1 MTLSSRTS
9 TARAIL
15 VVMALGL
22 AGTSLAACN
31 TVRGLGQD
39 TQAAGRGISGA
50 STDVQ
55 KKIE

>member
-1 MTLSSRTS
+1 MTLSSRTP
-9 TARAIL
+9 TARALL